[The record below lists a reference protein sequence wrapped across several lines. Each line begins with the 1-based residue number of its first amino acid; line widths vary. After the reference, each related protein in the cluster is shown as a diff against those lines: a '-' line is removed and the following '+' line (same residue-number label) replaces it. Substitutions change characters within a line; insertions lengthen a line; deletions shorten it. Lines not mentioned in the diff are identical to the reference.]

1 MLESMETGSLGRAQE
16 EQEQAERMQFA
27 NAQPECGCAA
37 QSQAPNAQPEHGQTP
52 AEQTTKEQNQK
63 KKRGRPRS
71 FAKGSTV
78 NISVT
83 IETRQKEWLDEI
95 AASAPEESAS
105 KVVREALDLW
115 YAVHKEGKSLV
126 GAPSQSNPWQDDT
139 DDFDYSWQ

>member
-1 MLESMETGSLGRAQE
+1 MLESIKAGSLGRAQE
-16 EQEQAERMQFA
+16 GQEQAERMQFA
-27 NAQPECGCAA
+27 NAQPE
-37 QSQAPNAQPEHGQTP
+37 HGRAP
-52 AEQTTKEQNQK
+52 AEQTTKEQDQK

-83 IETRQKEWLDEI
+83 IETKQKEWLDEI

-115 YAVHKEGKSLV
+115 YAVYKEGKSLV
-126 GAPSQSNPWQDDT
+126 GAPSQSNPWQDDA

>member
-16 EQEQAERMQFA
+16 GQEQAEHL
-27 NAQPECGCAA
+27 
-37 QSQAPNAQPEHGQTP
+37 QPEHGQAP
-52 AEQTTKEQNQK
+52 AEQTTKEQDQK

-83 IETRQKEWLDEI
+83 IETKQKEWLDEI

-115 YAVHKEGKSLV
+115 YAIHKEGKSLV
-126 GAPSQSNPWQDDT
+126 GAPSQSSPWQDDT

>member
-1 MLESMETGSLGRAQE
+1 MLESMETGSLEHAQE
-16 EQEQAERMQFA
+16 GHEQAERMQFA
-27 NAQPECGCAA
+27 NAQPEHL
-37 QSQAPNAQPEHGQTP
+37 QPKHGQAP
-52 AEQTTKEQNQK
+52 AEQTTKEQDQK

-115 YAVHKEGKSLV
+115 YAVYKEGKSLV
-126 GAPSQSNPWQDDT
+126 GAPSQSSPWQDDA

>member
-1 MLESMETGSLGRAQE
+1 MLESIKAGSLGRAQE
-16 EQEQAERMQFA
+16 GQEQAARMQF
-27 NAQPECGCAA
+27 E
-37 QSQAPNAQPEHGQTP
+37 NAQPEHLQPEHGQAP
-52 AEQTTKEQNQK
+52 AEQTTKEQDQK

>member
-1 MLESMETGSLGRAQE
+1 MLESIKAGSLGRAKE
-16 EQEQAERMQFA
+16 GQEQAERMQFA
-27 NAQPECGCAA
+27 NAQPEHG
-37 QSQAPNAQPEHGQTP
+37 QAPT
-52 AEQTTKEQNQK
+52 EQITKEQDQK

-126 GAPSQSNPWQDDT
+126 GAPSQINPWQDDT

>member
-1 MLESMETGSLGRAQE
+1 MLESMETGSLRRAQE
-16 EQEQAERMQFA
+16 GQEQAERIQFA
-27 NAQPECGCAA
+27 NAQPEHG
-37 QSQAPNAQPEHGQTP
+37 QAPT
-52 AEQTTKEQNQK
+52 EQITKEQDQK

-126 GAPSQSNPWQDDT
+126 GAPSQSSPWQDDT

>member
-16 EQEQAERMQFA
+16 GQEQAERMQFA
-27 NAQPECGCAA
+27 NAQPE
-37 QSQAPNAQPEHGQTP
+37 HGQAP
-52 AEQTTKEQNQK
+52 AEQTTKEQDQK

-83 IETRQKEWLDEI
+83 IETKQKEWLDEI

-126 GAPSQSNPWQDDT
+126 SAPSQISPWQDDT